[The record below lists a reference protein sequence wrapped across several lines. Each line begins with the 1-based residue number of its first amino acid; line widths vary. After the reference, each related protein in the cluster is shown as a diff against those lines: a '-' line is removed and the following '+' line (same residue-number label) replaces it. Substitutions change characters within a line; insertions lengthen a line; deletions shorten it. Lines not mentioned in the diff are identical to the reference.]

1 MNSNNTSLKDDI
13 DHLNIE
19 LNNIKDA
26 LVKEKDQSNDLSISN
41 TKYIQ
46 ELEDTKMNDE
56 DNQVKL
62 NDIIEELN
70 LKISELKDNLS
81 ESNNSNEHLVIEV
94 ILLLYIFKIYYILYL
109 NINHNMYTFN
119 HYSFI

>member
-1 MNSNNTSLKDDI
+1 MNNNNTSLKDDI

-56 DNQVKL
+56 DNQVKV
-62 NDIIEELN
+62 NDIIKELN
-70 LKISELKDNLS
+70 LNISELKDNLS
-81 ESNNSNEHLVIEV
+81 ESNNANEHLVIEV
-94 ILLLYIFKIYYILYL
+94 IYLLLIYYINLLYII
-109 NINHNMYTFN
+109 
-119 HYSFI
+119 